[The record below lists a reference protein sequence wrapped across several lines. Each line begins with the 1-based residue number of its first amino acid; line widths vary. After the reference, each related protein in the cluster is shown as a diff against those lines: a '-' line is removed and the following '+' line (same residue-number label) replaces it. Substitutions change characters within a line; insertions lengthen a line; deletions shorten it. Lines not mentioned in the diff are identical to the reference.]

1 MQAANQRTSDVQKNL
16 EASQQ
21 RIALLTS
28 ENVTLFSVC
37 WLRRMGRG
45 VQEGMAKRKI
55 EQDRKGERERERERA
70 ILIN

>member
-21 RIALLTS
+21 RIAFLTS

-37 WLRRMGRG
+37 W
-45 VQEGMAKRKI
+45 
-55 EQDRKGERERERERA
+55 
-70 ILIN
+70 